1 MAKNITIEPLKETT
15 LRVELIG
22 DTDLILHKRSRYYEQ
37 AECFKQSKDKASKC
51 QLFTISQRMFGRA

>member
-22 DTDLILHKRSRYYEQ
+22 AQTSFFTREAVTMNRLNASSSPRTR
-37 AECFKQSKDKASKC
+37 ASKC

>member
-22 DTDLILHKRSRYYEQ
+22 GHRPHS
-37 AECFKQSKDKASKC
+37 
-51 QLFTISQRMFGRA
+51 SQEKPLL